1 MCRLGVNTYMHTL
14 LSTVMTTSKKKKSS
28 TSLRVSRPYSLHART
43 VRLHRND
50 DNRPASSMTSVPI
63 VSAGL
68 VETPLSKHPESDNS
82 ESFSEYIETQ
92 ADIQHNNPG
101 EANTEG
107 QDSEKPKQ
115 RKSTKLQIMEEWL
128 SCRDSYLRELLR
140 HDGRGEHDA
149 TSCADCGNSGDFSC
163 SPALTVPTAC
173 ITARNAWLI
182 IIVSCPSIA
191 SAYVILSHQQSGI
204 SASEPLFSVG
214 QVYFTKRPRCRS
226 WVW

>member
-1 MCRLGVNTYMHTL
+1 MHTL

-50 DNRPASSMTSVPI
+50 DNRPALSMTFVPI

-115 RKSTKLQIMEEWL
+115 RKSTKLRIMEEWL

-163 SPALTVPTAC
+163 FDCAYGMHYCQECLVDHHRLMPLHRISVC
-173 ITARNAWLI
+173 NLI
-182 IIVSCPSIA
+182 SSTIWHLSI
-191 SAYVILSHQQSGI
+191 
-204 SASEPLFSVG
+204 
-214 QVYFTKRPRCRS
+214 
-226 WVW
+226 

>member
-115 RKSTKLQIMEEWL
+115 RKSTKLRIMEEWL
-128 SCRDSYLRELLR
+128 SCRDSYLWELLR
-140 HDGRGEHDA
+140 
-149 TSCADCGNSGDFSC
+149 
-163 SPALTVPTAC
+163 
-173 ITARNAWLI
+173 
-182 IIVSCPSIA
+182 
-191 SAYVILSHQQSGI
+191 
-204 SASEPLFSVG
+204 
-214 QVYFTKRPRCRS
+214 PRWTRRA
-226 WVW
+226 